1 MIKAPSIAIIIALLC
16 TGCVTQPVRHP
27 VPAIPVPSQFKLA
40 QALRADLEPGI
51 PGKPATLTS
60 AKSLAGAELAAWWRS
75 LANAELDALV
85 DRAIAN
91 NTDLRIATLRIAQ
104 AKARADQAEAD
115 RYPTLSLPYQ
125 AKGEGPGGG
134 IGSLAP
140 GESSKTK
147 HSYQLSLRADW
158 RVDLWGENSA
168 LAESAQMKLLRS
180 TYDRDNTRRLLIGN
194 VATLYV
200 EYLSLNDRIRVARE
214 TEMVLRDMLASV
226 SRRMEVG
233 DATVTDMEQQRTA
246 VYAVQAT
253 IPALELQRETISN
266 ALAQMLGVPPVS
278 LALSPKGL
286 DSLKFTGALPGV
298 PASLILHRPD
308 IRVVEARLLSANAD
322 IEVARARLLPPLDLT
337 AQVGYGSLVLSRLFQ
352 SQNLFWNAIANL
364 SATLFDRGKRTS
376 EIDFT
381 RAVHEELVETYV
393 TTIYNSIR
401 ETEDAIATVQMT
413 GKRIEAQEAA
423 TEAAKRAWD
432 FSAEAYAA
440 GAIDYLTLIDTQ
452 RTYHRSLDELLRIR
466 MEQMKGVM
474 AMFSALGGGSEAH
487 EELPAAFV
495 TAEEDIAP
503 TSDEK
508 DEERWHVELVGLH
521 DRAGLAH
528 AWRDLTRRFPDLMK
542 DHKPIPKLAGQVGP
556 EDNLRAAWYRL
567 YIADFASEEDAKG
580 FCDKLTAQLQRCSTI
595 AAVIVG
601 KGSRVPPSEAAR
613 RLAAGETPTGW
624 RFDDLLMPLPLLQ
637 VDSLSGIL
645 QPLEVSPA
653 TPIDLPKEFLP
664 ALVVPQGVSV
674 NSKVRD

>member
-1 MIKAPSIAIIIALLC
+1 MVKKVSGLSLIAALIC
-16 TGCVTQPVRHP
+16 AGCVTHPVREP
-27 VPAIPVPSQFKLA
+27 VPAIPVPNQFKLA
-40 QALRADLEPGI
+40 KAMRAELEPGGA
-51 PGKPATLTS
+51 GKASAPAG
-60 AKSLAGAELAAWWRS
+60 AKALAGAELAAWWRT
-75 LANAELDALV
+75 LANTELDALV

-91 NTDLRIATLRIAQ
+91 NTDLRISTLRIAQ
-104 AKARADQAEAD
+104 SKARADQADAD
-115 RYPTLSLPYQ
+115 RYPTISLPYQ
-125 AKGEGPGGG
+125 AKGEGPAGG

-140 GESSKTK
+140 GESSKTR
-147 HSYQLSLRADW
+147 HTYQLSLRADW

-180 TYDRDNTRRLLIGN
+180 TYDRDNTRRLLVGN
-194 VATLYV
+194 IATLYV

-214 TEMVLRDMLASV
+214 TEVVLRDMLASV
-226 SRRMEVG
+226 SRRVEVG

-266 ALAQMLGVPPVS
+266 ALAQLLGVPPVS
-278 LALSPKGL
+278 LALSSNGL
-286 DSLKFTGALPGV
+286 DSLKFSGALPGV

-337 AQVGYGSLVLSRLFQ
+337 AQVGYGSFVLSRLFQ
-352 SQNLFWNAIANL
+352 SHTLFWNAIANL
-364 SATLFDRGKRTS
+364 SATLFDHGKRAS
-376 EIDFT
+376 EIDFS

-393 TTIYNSIR
+393 TTIYNAIR

-413 GKRIEAQEAA
+413 GKRIEAQQAA

-474 AMFSALGGGSEAH
+474 TMFSALGGGSDAH
-487 EELPAAFV
+487 EELPAAFA
-495 TAEEDIAP
+495 TAAEDLEP
-503 TSDEK
+503 VPDGK

-528 AWRDLTRRFPDLMK
+528 AWRDLTRRFPELMRG
-542 DHKPIPKLAGQVGP
+542 HKPMPKLAGQVGP

-567 YIADFASEEDAKG
+567 FIVDFSSEEDARN
-580 FCDKLTAQLQRCSTI
+580 FCDKLMAQLQRCSTI
-595 AAVIVG
+595 AASTVG
-601 KGSRVPPSEAAR
+601 KGSPVPPTAAAR
-613 RLAAGETPTGW
+613 RAAVGETLSGW

-637 VDSLSGIL
+637 ADSLSGLL
-645 QPLEVSPA
+645 QPLVVSP
-653 TPIDLPKEFLP
+653 TIPIDLPREFLP
-664 ALVVPQGVSV
+664 ALVVPQSITPDPK
-674 NSKVRD
+674 SQ